1 MKTATAIQTKSRFQS
16 NPNKSME
23 FRLIL
28 GVSFALSLI
37 WVSVLRGVTAPWRFS
52 AQKQT
57 SHKSIFEE
65 ARSLAQTCASF
76 AFMG

>member
-1 MKTATAIQTKSRFQS
+1 MKTATAIQAKSRFQS
-16 NPNKSME
+16 NPNKSLE

-37 WVSVLRGVTAPWRFS
+37 WVFVVRGLITPWRFK

-57 SHKSIFEE
+57 NHKSIFEE
-65 ARSLAQTCASF
+65 AKSLAQTCASF